1 MLVRIEGHNNLYRD
15 TETMALINK
24 DSVAKDEYLLKRKLV
39 QTQKQEINNVKQEIE
54 SIKSDVMEIKDLM
67 RQLLN
72 KG

>member
-1 MLVRIEGHNNLYRD
+1 MLVKIEGHNHLYRD
-15 TETMALINK
+15 TETMALINR
-24 DSVAKDEYLLKRKLV
+24 DNGAKDEYFLKKKLV

>member
-1 MLVRIEGHNNLYRD
+1 MLVKIEGQNHLYRD

-24 DSVAKDEYLLKRKLV
+24 DVGARDEYLMKRKLL
-39 QTQKQEINNVKQEIE
+39 QTQKQEINNVKQEME
-54 SIKSDVMEIKDLM
+54 SIKSDVLEIKEMM